1 MSVLSSQVL
10 EVDSLSESLRE
21 AVASDDTLK
30 QMVFSLERKFERL
43 QGAFLP
49 KSGASEVT
57 FRNFVDENRMFALK
71 GGDPNV
77 QKMSDSMIERK
88 WEMGKEYD
96 NWLEFEL
103 QNFQD
108 WFEEVDASLKS
119 APIGD
124 VIKECFDILAYT
136 EEMIKQ
142 RSEVL
147 TMRGRLQ

>member
-21 AVASDDTLK
+21 AVASDNTLE

-43 QGAFLP
+43 REALLP
-49 KSGASEVT
+49 ESSASEVT
-57 FRNFVDENRMFALK
+57 FRSFVDENRMFALK
-71 GGDPNV
+71 GGDPNI

-88 WEMGKEYD
+88 WELGKEYD
-96 NWLEFEL
+96 NWLEFER
-103 QNFQD
+103 QD
-108 WFEEVDASLKS
+108 FKVWFEEVYASLKS

-124 VIKECFDILAYT
+124 VIKECFDILAYI

-147 TMRGRLQ
+147 TMRRRLQ